1 MENLDEIS
9 GRIEK
14 MLNEKDD
21 LRELTLKKCR
31 DIIRTSRKCI
41 QIIHNGDADAAAE
54 MATEAVKM
62 DKALRK
68 KIKGHP
74 DLLTAGYM
82 ENASQELAEAN
93 ILLAIYN
100 KENLPDP
107 DGLGITYTS
116 YLLGLGDVVGE
127 LRRMAINLM
136 REGKVEEV
144 EGTLGKM
151 ESICD
156 KIMEFDYPSGLVPIK
171 RKQDVAKK
179 LLEQMRGDFVIFKN
193 NKDFEEK
200 IKLLLKSIKK
210 KGEKKKE
217 DEFDLDVDA
226 VW

>member
-1 MENLDEIS
+1 
-9 GRIEK
+9 
-14 MLNEKDD
+14 
-21 LRELTLKKCR
+21 
-31 DIIRTSRKCI
+31 
-41 QIIHNGDADAAAE
+41 
-54 MATEAVKM
+54 
-62 DKALRK
+62 
-68 KIKGHP
+68 
-74 DLLTAGYM
+74 
-82 ENASQELAEAN
+82 
-93 ILLAIYN
+93 
-100 KENLPDP
+100 
-107 DGLGITYTS
+107 
-116 YLLGLGDVVGE
+116 
-127 LRRMAINLM
+127 MAINLM